1 HTPVEAGHDRFPYEL
16 VQPILGDFVDRET
29 LRDLAGQ
36 NDLNTT
42 RLALNLSEHVNGV
55 AKRHAETSR
64 RLFPGYAVSAITN
77 GVHPH
82 TWTHAAVAALYDRYI
97 PGWAI
102 EPELLMRADCCLP
115 EDELWSCHSQAKR
128 ELIERVATQC
138 GVALDPALP
147 IIGYGRRIT
156 QYKRPGLL
164 FTDVERLRRL
174 AAREPFQ
181 VVLAGKAHPRD
192 EP

>member
-1 HTPVEAGHDRFPYEL
+1 LRRCAYEPADLRPGEPRYDVPRVRDLCVFTTHTPVEAWHDRFPYEL

-29 LRDLAGQ
+29 LRNFAGQ

-97 PGWAI
+97 PGW
-102 EPELLMRADCCLP
+102 
-115 EDELWSCHSQAKR
+115 
-128 ELIERVATQC
+128 
-138 GVALDPALP
+138 
-147 IIGYGRRIT
+147 
-156 QYKRPGLL
+156 
-164 FTDVERLRRL
+164 
-174 AAREPFQ
+174 
-181 VVLAGKAHPRD
+181 
-192 EP
+192 